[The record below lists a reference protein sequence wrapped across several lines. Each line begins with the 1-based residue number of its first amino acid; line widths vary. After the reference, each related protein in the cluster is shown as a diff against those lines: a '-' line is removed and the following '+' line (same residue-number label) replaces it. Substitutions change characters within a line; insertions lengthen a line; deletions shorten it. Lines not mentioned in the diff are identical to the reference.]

1 MNKNIARNII
11 QYKTYN
17 KIYTDMIKK
26 STLQFMRAFSG
37 SKYFLDLEDK
47 YGCHNYKPLD
57 VVIARAEGI
66 HVWDCEGSLFYILR
80 KEIL

>member
-1 MNKNIARNII
+1 
-11 QYKTYN
+11 
-17 KIYTDMIKK
+17 MIKN
-26 STLQFMRAFSG
+26 STLKFVRTFSG

-57 VVIARAEGI
+57 VVIAKAEGVN
-66 HVWDCEGSLFYILR
+66 VWDCEGSLLYNLR